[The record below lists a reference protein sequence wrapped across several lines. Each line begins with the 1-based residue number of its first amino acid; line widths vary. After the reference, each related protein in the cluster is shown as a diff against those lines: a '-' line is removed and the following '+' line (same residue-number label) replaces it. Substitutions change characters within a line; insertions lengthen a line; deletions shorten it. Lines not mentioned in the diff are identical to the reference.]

1 MKKEKK
7 AHQGNNGVLSKKS
20 GAKKMLAA
28 TLLIACSILLD
39 VTSSRSPVS
48 TIFQLVI
55 SLALAIAG
63 ALVAIRGVID
73 FLSERF

>member
-1 MKKEKK
+1 MRKEKK
-7 AHQGNNGVLSKKS
+7 TNHGNDGILSKKS

-28 TLLIACSILLD
+28 TLLVGCSILLD

-48 TIFQLVI
+48 IFQLVI